1 MKMHNRVAATV
12 ALMGCWLMPIGAS
25 AQAPEDLEKM
35 QQFLGIMTSYFD
47 IIESTYDIN
56 SDAEKAAIFQM
67 QKIQE
72 VYENR
77 GEKARAIGVFQQVLK
92 DTDNP
97 TIRNAAYMLLGDAL
111 KETGRADEA
120 VRILQQGL
128 QENLNNAKP

>member
-1 MKMHNRVAATV
+1 MRMHKRIAVVAALT
-12 ALMGCWLMPIGAS
+12 GCWLMPIGAN
-25 AQAPEDLEKM
+25 AQAPEDLETM

-92 DTDNP
+92 ETTNP

-120 VRILQQGL
+120 VKVL
-128 QENLNNAKP
+128 QEGLRENLSNAK

>member
-1 MKMHNRVAATV
+1 VPM
-12 ALMGCWLMPIGAS
+12 GAS
-25 AQAPEDLEKM
+25 AQAPEDLAKM
-35 QQFLGIMTSYFD
+35 QQFLSIMTSYFD
-47 IIESTYDIN
+47 IIESTYDVN
-56 SDAEKAAIFQM
+56 SDAKKAAIFQM

-92 DTDNP
+92 ETDNP

-120 VRILQQGL
+120 IKVL
-128 QENLNNAKP
+128 QEGLRENINNAK

>member
-1 MKMHNRVAATV
+1 MKKHKRLAAII
-12 ALMGCWLMPIGAS
+12 ALSGCLFVPAGVS

-92 DTDNP
+92 ETDNP

-120 VRILQQGL
+120 IRILQEGL
-128 QENLNNAKP
+128 RENINNAK